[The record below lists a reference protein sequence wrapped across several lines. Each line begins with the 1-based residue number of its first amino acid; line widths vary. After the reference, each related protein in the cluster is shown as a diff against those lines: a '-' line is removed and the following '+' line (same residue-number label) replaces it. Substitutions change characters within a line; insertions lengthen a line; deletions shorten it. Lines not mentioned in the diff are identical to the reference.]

1 MSPPPVA
8 TTSDN
13 RLRNYPTAWSTTPS
27 ILINLLRAGLQDF
40 IQVLNVSSATTTVN
54 KLLGVLPRSNNLPGL
69 SLGYSAATFLVPQI
83 LAHEDALVHGRV
95 FIFKSTALAMT
106 SHGML
111 ITGKYLNAHFVSV
124 FLFVCMRYEC

>member
-1 MSPPPVA
+1 MV
-8 TTSDN
+8 DN
-13 RLRNYPTAWSTTPS
+13 AFNLDQSAPSRFARLLSGAQRLECDDDGKQAV
-27 ILINLLRAGLQDF
+27 R
-40 IQVLNVSSATTTVN
+40 
-54 KLLGVLPRSNNLPGL
+54 VLPRSNNLPGL

-106 SHGML
+106 SHGIL

-124 FLFVCMRYEC
+124 FSFVCMRYEC